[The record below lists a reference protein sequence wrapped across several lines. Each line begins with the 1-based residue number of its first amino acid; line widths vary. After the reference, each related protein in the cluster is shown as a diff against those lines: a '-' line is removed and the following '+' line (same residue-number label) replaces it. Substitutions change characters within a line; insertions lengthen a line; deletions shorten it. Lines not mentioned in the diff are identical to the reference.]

1 MVGWRNGG
9 PSALRWRRGAAPF
22 GELGG
27 VLISASLLPQ
37 GSYWSSN
44 HSEQGW
50 LAGDGGGTGRGA
62 GTGVTTVPTVVG
74 CGLASSRVAASVCP
88 LASKGPWSWG
98 TGFAEIGKELPEVL
112 STLFSIT
119 A

>member
-9 PSALRWRRGAAPF
+9 PSAPRWRRGAAPF
-22 GELGG
+22 ENWG
-27 VLISASLLPQ
+27 VLTWASLLPQ
-37 GSYWSSN
+37 GSYRSSN

-50 LAGDGGGTGRGA
+50 LAGDGGGTGRGP
-62 GTGVTTVPTVVG
+62 GTGVTTLPTVAG

-98 TGFAEIGKELPEVL
+98 TGFAVRGVA
-112 STLFSIT
+112 SRT
-119 A
+119 